1 MMRLLGGRRII
12 QKKLRAD
19 FPRCWT
25 GSHSSRAT
33 VEADPV
39 CRSVVDDGRVVS
51 VAHDCDVYVGH
62 RAVVVV
68 GAVSP
73 VAAEEADAGI
83 AETVIDSAVVT
94 YFRSPVA
101 GMPYIEIVFP
111 SPVPGSPEQTDFR
124 RLHPGARDP
133 EIAVRAIGP
142 ISGNPDI
149 AGFRAD
155 GLNIH
160 RQRRRTNPNRNANNN
175 LRSGLSWD
183 RQ

>member
-1 MMRLLGGRRII
+1 MLRLLGGHGDVPLT
-12 QKKLRAD
+12 LRAD

-39 CRSVVDDGRVVS
+39 CRSAVDDGRVVS

-94 YFRSPVA
+94 DFRSPVA
-101 GMPYIEIVFP
+101 
-111 SPVPGSPEQTDFR
+111 
-124 RLHPGARDP
+124 
-133 EIAVRAIGP
+133 
-142 ISGNPDI
+142 GNPDI

-155 GLNIH
+155 GLDIH